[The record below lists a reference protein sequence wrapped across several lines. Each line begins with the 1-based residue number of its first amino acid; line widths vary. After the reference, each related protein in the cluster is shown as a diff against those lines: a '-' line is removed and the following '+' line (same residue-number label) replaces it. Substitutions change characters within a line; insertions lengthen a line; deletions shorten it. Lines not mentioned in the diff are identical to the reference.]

1 MVGMLIDR
9 FLQLPALIGSSSYFL
24 FGPRLTGKSTLVAQQ
39 LTGRARVIDLLHAES
54 FANLAARPTML
65 GEMLA
70 LERQKVVVIDE
81 IQKLPT
87 LLDEVHR
94 LSELDKE
101 LKFLLTGSSV
111 RKLKRAGV
119 NLLAGRALLAHLLPL
134 VSKEIVDFQLD
145 RYLRYGGLPAVHLS
159 NQPRQRLHAYATLYM
174 TAEIQNEGLVRNL
187 PPFSRFLK
195 VMALANSE
203 IINFAKLAS
212 NCQVAVS
219 TVRGYLQ
226 ILEDTM
232 LGALLPTWQA
242 SKKRKATTTA
252 KFYFFDTGVTHTL
265 AGTKTIDR
273 NSHLYGKSFEQ
284 FIWMEIRAYLSYTG
298 HVGQLTFWRSQTGYE
313 VDFLIDEEIAIEVK
327 SSTAVSVRDLRGLQ
341 ALAQENIFQHFYLVS
356 HDTND
361 RKIDFCY
368 LLHWQTFLDRLW
380 NGELFS
386 GIS

>member
-1 MVGMLIDR
+1 MLIDR
-9 FLQLPALIGSSSYFL
+9 FLQLSTLVDSSSYFL
-24 FGPRLTGKSTLVAQQ
+24 FGPRLTGKSTLIAQQ
-39 LTGRARVIDLLHAES
+39 LTGRARVIDLLHAEL

-70 LERQKVVVIDE
+70 LERRKIVVIDE

-101 LKFLLTGSSV
+101 LRFLLTGSSV
-111 RKLKRAGV
+111 RKLRRAGV

-134 VSKEIVDFQLD
+134 VRREIVDFQLD

-159 NQPRQRLHAYATLYM
+159 DRPQQRLSAYVTLYM
-174 TAEIQNEGLVRNL
+174 TTEIQNEWLVRNL

-203 IINFAKLAS
+203 VINFAKLA
-212 NCQVAVS
+212 NDCQVAVS

-232 LGALLPTWQA
+232 LGTMLPAWQA
-242 SKKRKATTTA
+242 SKKRKATTTG
-252 KFYFFDTGVTHTL
+252 KFYFFDTGVTHAL
-265 AGTKTIDR
+265 AGTKTLDR

-284 FIWMEIRAYLSYTG
+284 FIWMEIRAYLSYTNNLG
-298 HVGQLTFWRSQTGYE
+298 SLTFWRSRTGYE

-327 SSTAVSVRDLRGLQ
+327 SATTVSTRDLRGLQ
-341 ALAQENIFQHFYLVS
+341 ALGQENIFQRFYLVS
-356 HDTND
+356 HDVND
-361 RKIDFCY
+361 RKINCCY

-380 NGELFS
+380 NGEL
-386 GIS
+386 

>member
-1 MVGMLIDR
+1 MLIDR
-9 FLQLPALIGSSSYFL
+9 FLQLPELVASSSYFL
-24 FGPRLTGKSTLVAQQ
+24 FGPRLTGKSTLVTQQ
-39 LTGRARVIDLLHAES
+39 LADRARVIDLLHAES
-54 FANLAARPTML
+54 FANLAARPTLL

-70 LERQKVVVIDE
+70 LEQRKVVVIDE

-101 LKFLLTGSSV
+101 LRFLLTGSSV
-111 RKLKRAGV
+111 RKLRRAGV

-134 VSKEIVDFQLD
+134 VSREIADFELD

-159 NQPRQRLHAYATLYM
+159 DRPQQRLYSYVTLYM
-174 TAEIQNEGLVRNL
+174 TSEIQHEGLVRNL

-203 IINFAKLAS
+203 LINFAKLA
-212 NCQVAVS
+212 NDCQVAVS

-232 LGALLPTWQA
+232 LGALLPTWLA

-284 FIWMEIRAYLSYTG
+284 FIWMELRAYLSYTG
-298 HVGQLTFWRSQTGYE
+298 NIGQLTFWRSRTGYE
-313 VDFLIDEEIAIEVK
+313 VDFLIDEQLAIEVK
-327 SSTAVSVRDLRGLQ
+327 ASTTVSVRDLRGLQ
-341 ALAQENIFQHFYLVS
+341 ALAQENVFQRFYLVS
-356 HDTND
+356 HDRND
-361 RKIDFCY
+361 RKVSFCY

-380 NGELFS
+380 NDELY
-386 GIS
+386 GQT